1 MADEKLQMNNSRMI
15 SKDQVLQFLVAFF
28 FTAFGVLAA
37 YYTTIAGIRL
47 DLSRKAET
55 EMVNQLDKK
64 LCEIEV
70 ILNDNFMTK
79 KEFMELKEDLD
90 KRLTKIEYRLKI
102 KQ

>member
-1 MADEKLQMNNSRMI
+1 MINEKLKMSNNKTI
-15 SKDQVLQFLVAFF
+15 SKVQILQFLMAFF
-28 FTAFGVLAA
+28 FTALGVLAA
-37 YYTTIAGIRL
+37 YYGTISGIKL
-47 DLSRKAET
+47 DLSKKAET

-64 LCEIEV
+64 LTKIEM

-79 KEFMELKEDLD
+79 KEFQELKEDLD

>member
-1 MADEKLQMNNSRMI
+1 MTNGKLQMNNHTMI
-15 SKDQVLQFLVAFF
+15 SKVQLLQFLMAFF
-28 FTAFGVLAA
+28 FTALGVVAA

-47 DLSRKAET
+47 DLSKKAET

-79 KEFMELKEDLD
+79 KEFLELKEDLD